1 MAFPLVL
8 PALGAVLAGAA
19 TLPAI
24 KKALENYDSETL
36 LENYDPETLKEWFN
50 THITGVSNVNTLD
63 NIQKTLVLKA
73 LENQLL
79 NDQEFVVFS
88 GSDNTIPVSP
98 EQGQGATSEAT
109 ETTVPGGPNEPYRND
124 DDDENWLDRYKRKR
138 NEYRR
143 EKAKIEDQR
152 ARSAERELEAEKQR
166 AKISRERISADKAYQ
181 EYLLSRGRSIPR
193 PSKSA
198 RPITQALPRFF
209 GWKGLSTTNRFYH
222 SPAMGTLEWA
232 VPIGVGIG
240 GGMAIGKKI
249 YNNVKE
255 NDKKSDVD
263 FSNNLDKS
271 SEEISIEYT
280 W

>member
-1 MAFPLVL
+1 MAFPIVL
-8 PALGAVLAGAA
+8 PALGAVIAGAA

-24 KKALENYDSETL
+24 KKALENYD
-36 LENYDPETLKEWFN
+36 PETLKEWFN
-50 THITGVSNVNTLD
+50 THTTGVSNVNTLD

-88 GSDNTIPVSP
+88 GSDNTIPVPP
-98 EQGQGATSEAT
+98 EQSLGVTSEET
-109 ETTVPGGPNEPYRND
+109 GTTVPGGSNEPYGND
-124 DDDENWLDRYKRKR
+124 DDDENWFDRYRRKR

-143 EKAKIEDQR
+143 EKAEIEEQR
-152 ARSAERELEAEKQR
+152 ARSAERELEAEKRR
-166 AKISRERISADKAYQ
+166 AQINREKILADKAYQ

-209 GWKGLSTTNRFYH
+209 GLKGLSTTNRFYH

-232 VPIGVGIG
+232 VPVGVVG

>member
-1 MAFPLVL
+1 MAFPIVL
-8 PALGAVLAGAA
+8 PALGAVIAGAA

-24 KKALENYDSETL
+24 KKALENYD
-36 LENYDPETLKEWFN
+36 PETLKEWFN
-50 THITGVSNVNTLD
+50 THTTGVSNVNTLD

-79 NDQEFVVFS
+79 NDGELPVP
-88 GSDNTIPVSP
+88 GPDNTIPVSP
-98 EQGQGATSEAT
+98 EQGPGVTSEVT

-124 DDDENWLDRYKRKR
+124 DDDDDENWFDRYRRKR

-143 EKAKIEDQR
+143 EKAEIEEQR
-152 ARSAERELEAEKQR
+152 VSSAERRLEAEQNR

-181 EYLLSRGRSIPR
+181 EYLKSQGRSIPR
-193 PSKSA
+193 PSKSV

-209 GWKGLSTTNRFYH
+209 GGKGLSTTNRFYH

-232 VPIGVGIG
+232 VPVGGV
-240 GGMAIGKKI
+240 MAIGKKI